1 MRRLNLDQ
9 YEIVDLAL
17 AKEGKL
23 RIEWAARSMPVLQL
37 IKERFRKDKP
47 FRNIKIGAC
56 LHVTSETANLLITLA
71 EGGAELALCAC
82 NPLSTQNDVAASLV
96 LAFKISVFAVR
107 GEDTKSYYR
116 HIEKV

>member
-56 LHVTSETANLLITLA
+56 LHVTSEF
-71 EGGAELALCAC
+71 
-82 NPLSTQNDVAASLV
+82 NDHPCCRRCGSCSLR
-96 LAFKISVFAVR
+96 L
-107 GEDTKSYYR
+107 
-116 HIEKV
+116 